1 MGELLKPSSIVQISP
16 AGSPI
21 LSSPKRYD
29 EFKNRKGGPVGA
41 KPEFRWREKL

>member
-1 MGELLKPSSIVQISP
+1 MGKPLKTSSIVRISP

-29 EFKNRKGGPVGA
+29 EFKSRKGGPGRSQARVSFEG
-41 KPEFRWREKL
+41 

>member
-1 MGELLKPSSIVQISP
+1 MGKPLKTSSIVQISP

-29 EFKNRKGGPVGA
+29 EFKSRKGGPGRSQARVSLEG
-41 KPEFRWREKL
+41 